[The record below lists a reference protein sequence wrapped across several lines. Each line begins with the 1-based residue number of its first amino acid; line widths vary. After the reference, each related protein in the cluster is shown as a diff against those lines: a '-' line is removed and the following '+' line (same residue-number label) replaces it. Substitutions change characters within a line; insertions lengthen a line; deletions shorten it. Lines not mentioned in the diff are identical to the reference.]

1 MTPTKFGC
9 FLFVLL
15 STALLSLAHSTID
28 DNAATELIA
37 GTSSKVLLGEVKA
50 ATASTNILG
59 IRGRKMAIANVMKPE
74 KKNEHDAVGGT
85 SMISSSNEV
94 AGKCGSEENYGSNFE
109 CEKSFSHFS
118 EGVDEAGVIAFNAD
132 YHAPRHHPP
141 KNN

>member
-9 FLFVLL
+9 LLFVLL
-15 STALLSLAHSTID
+15 STSLLSLAHSTID

-37 GTSSKVLLGEVKA
+37 GTSSKVLLGEFKA

-85 SMISSSNEV
+85 SMISSSNQV
-94 AGKCGSEENYGSNFE
+94 AGKCGGEENNGSNFE
-109 CEKSFSHFS
+109 CKKSFSHFS